1 MKGKKQGILEVKFYI
16 MKPNLVIYT
25 YFKTVGV
32 ICDQN
37 VISRRN
43 DYDVDGVSAQALLFL
58 VFKL

>member
-1 MKGKKQGILEVKFYI
+1 MEVKFYI

-43 DYDVDGVSAQALLFL
+43 DYYVDGVSAQALLFL